1 MGIACPHKRGRL
13 AHHLTL
19 LLQKMDW
26 SCAAYFNQEE
36 QVVRMD
42 SYEEYKNVI
51 MAKSNTV
58 AANKAR
64 EEFWQK
70 TV

>member
-1 MGIACPHKRGRL
+1 
-13 AHHLTL
+13 
-19 LLQKMDW
+19 
-26 SCAAYFNQEE
+26 
-36 QVVRMD
+36 MD

-64 EEFWQK
+64 EECRQK
-70 TV
+70 TADCVNLQVNIFILPLSALSMPPTFRALKLKT